1 MCESTFSSQLV
12 THKGMPLNKR
22 TDIGQDQSI
31 ELVARTNESKEEAGV
46 GLVPKQSVVDE
57 YDDGGFWA
65 WATVVSS

>member
-1 MCESTFSSQLV
+1 
-12 THKGMPLNKR
+12 MPLNKR

-31 ELVARTNESKEEAGV
+31 ELVARTNESREEAGV